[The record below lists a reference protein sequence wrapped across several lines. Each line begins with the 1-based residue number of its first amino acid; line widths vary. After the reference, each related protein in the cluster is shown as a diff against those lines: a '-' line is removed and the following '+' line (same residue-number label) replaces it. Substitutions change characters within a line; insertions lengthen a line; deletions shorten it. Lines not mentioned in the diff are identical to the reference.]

1 MKATGVLC
9 TYHPSPVQGK
19 SAFARRAFQNHRP
32 SEVALELL
40 YCLTPSESILD
51 VSKPNT
57 CALTVGEVTHL
68 SEETANSQMQ
78 IGDVIC
84 DVTASGRVSRSLPVQ
99 VTNTFVKPAILTQE

>member
-9 TYHPSPVQGK
+9 TYRPSPVQGK

-40 YCLTPSESILD
+40 YYWTPSESILD
-51 VSKPNT
+51 VSKPNA
-57 CALTVGEVTHL
+57 CVFTVGKVTHL

-78 IGDVIC
+78 IGDVAC
-84 DVTASGRVSRSLPVQ
+84 DVTASGRVSRSLPIQ
-99 VTNTFVKPAILTQE
+99 VTKTFVKPAILTQE